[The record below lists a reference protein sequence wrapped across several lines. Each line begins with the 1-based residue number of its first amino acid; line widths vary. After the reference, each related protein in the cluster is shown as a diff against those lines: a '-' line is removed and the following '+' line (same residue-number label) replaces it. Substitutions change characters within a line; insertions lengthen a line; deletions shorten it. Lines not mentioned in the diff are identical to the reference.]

1 MISKQKLVRFI
12 NKYYLNGTV
21 GSAVFNSKTSNQQL
35 STRFISGD
43 KSLLGE
49 VHMDKWDYEDAD
61 IGVYDTE
68 QLLKLISVLD
78 DNIELSINKTGDTAF
93 SIGLNDAYSVI
104 TYMLSDTS
112 IINEPPQMKV
122 IPEFE
127 LALDVTPQFISKFI
141 SGKSALSETDTFT
154 IITDE
159 VSSKTKL
166 VIGYSAVN
174 TNRVTI
180 PVTTST
186 FENIDNIS
194 FNANLFKEVL
204 IANKDCE
211 SATLQ
216 VSSEGLAKI
225 SFKID
230 DFTSTYWLVAA
241 SEVD

>member
-21 GSAVFNSKTSNQQL
+21 GSTVFNSKTNNQQL

-49 VHMDKWDYEDAD
+49 VHMDKWGYEDAD

-154 IITDE
+154 VITDE
-159 VSSKTKL
+159 TSGKTKL

-211 SATLQ
+211 SATLE
-216 VSSEGLAKI
+216 VSSQGLSRIK
-225 SFKID
+225 FEID
-230 DFTSTYWLVAA
+230 NYDSEYFLVSTQAVN
-241 SEVD
+241 

>member
-49 VHMDKWDYEDAD
+49 VHMDKWDYEDAN

-93 SIGLNDAYSVI
+93 SIELKDAYSAI

-112 IINEPPQMKV
+112 IINEPPQMKA

-127 LALDVTPQFISKFI
+127 LALKVTPQFISKFI
-141 SGKSALSETDTFT
+141 NGKSALPETDTFT

-174 TNRVTI
+174 THRVTI
-180 PVTTST
+180 PVTTSK
-186 FENIDNIS
+186 FKNIDNIS
-194 FNANLFKEVL
+194 FNANLFKEMLV
-204 IANKDCE
+204 ANKDCK
-211 SATLQ
+211 SAVLE
-216 VSSEGLAKI
+216 VSNEGLAKVN
-225 SFKID
+225 FKID
-230 DFTSTYWLVAA
+230 DYDSTYYIVAM
-241 SEVD
+241 SDVD

>member
-21 GSAVFNSKTSNQQL
+21 GSTVFNSKTSNQQL
-35 STRFISGD
+35 STRFVSGD

-49 VHMDKWDYEDAD
+49 VQMNKWEYEDAD
-61 IGVYDTE
+61 MGVYDTE
-68 QLLKLISVLD
+68 QLLKLVSVLD
-78 DNIELSINKTGDTAF
+78 DDIELSINKTGNTAF
-93 SIGLNDAYSVI
+93 SIELKDAYSAI

-112 IINEPPQMKV
+112 IINEPPQMKA

-127 LALDVTPQFISKFI
+127 LALKVTPQFISKFI
-141 SGKSALSETDTFT
+141 NGKSALPETDTFT

-174 TNRVTI
+174 THRVTI
-180 PVTTST
+180 PVTTSK

-211 SATLQ
+211 SAELQ
-216 VSSEGLAKI
+216 ISSDGLAKI
-225 SFKID
+225 NFKID
-230 DFTSTYWLVAA
+230 DFTSTYWLVAVSDVA
-241 SEVD
+241 

>member
-1 MISKQKLVRFI
+1 M
-12 NKYYLNGTV
+12 
-21 GSAVFNSKTSNQQL
+21 
-35 STRFISGD
+35 
-43 KSLLGE
+43 
-49 VHMDKWDYEDAD
+49 
-61 IGVYDTE
+61 
-68 QLLKLISVLD
+68 
-78 DNIELSINKTGDTAF
+78 
-93 SIGLNDAYSVI
+93 
-104 TYMLSDTS
+104 
-112 IINEPPQMKV
+112 
-122 IPEFE
+122 
-127 LALDVTPQFISKFI
+127 
-141 SGKSALSETDTFT
+141 
-154 IITDE
+154 
-159 VSSKTKL
+159 
-166 VIGYSAVN
+166 N

>member
-49 VHMDKWDYEDAD
+49 VHMDKWGYEDAD

-104 TYMLSDTS
+104 T
-112 IINEPPQMKV
+112 
-122 IPEFE
+122 
-127 LALDVTPQFISKFI
+127 
-141 SGKSALSETDTFT
+141 
-154 IITDE
+154 
-159 VSSKTKL
+159 
-166 VIGYSAVN
+166 
-174 TNRVTI
+174 
-180 PVTTST
+180 
-186 FENIDNIS
+186 
-194 FNANLFKEVL
+194 
-204 IANKDCE
+204 
-211 SATLQ
+211 
-216 VSSEGLAKI
+216 
-225 SFKID
+225 
-230 DFTSTYWLVAA
+230 
-241 SEVD
+241 

>member
-21 GSAVFNSKTSNQQL
+21 GSTVFNSKTSNQQL
-35 STRFISGD
+35 STRFVSGD

-49 VHMDKWDYEDAD
+49 VQMNKWEYEDAD
-61 IGVYDTE
+61 MGVYDTE
-68 QLLKLISVLD
+68 QLLKLVSVLD
-78 DNIELSINKTGDTAF
+78 DDIEFSINKTGNTAF
-93 SIGLNDAYSVI
+93 SIELKDAYSAI

-112 IINEPPQMKV
+112 II
-122 IPEFE
+122 IE
-127 LALDVTPQFISKFI
+127 LALKVTPQFISKFI
-141 SGKSALSETDTFT
+141 NGKSALPETDTFT

-174 TNRVTI
+174 THRVTI
-180 PVTTST
+180 PVTTSK

-211 SATLQ
+211 SAELQ
-216 VSSEGLAKI
+216 ISSDGLAKI
-225 SFKID
+225 NFKID
-230 DFTSTYWLVAA
+230 DFTSTYWLVAVSDVA
-241 SEVD
+241 